1 MGRVGTDR
9 HFLDFHRRSAA
20 AGDLEEDIQKI
31 LQILPDEVAV
41 DMGIDLRHSLDGTVE
56 NTASVLLR
64 DGSAVVGQRYL
75 KNFELVRHK
84 MKDLEE
90 RDRVRNFQPP
100 ITGEIIMQTYAIPP
114 CQLIGQIKER
124 IKNAILDGE
133 IPNEY
138 EAAYALMEQLAEA
151 HGLKKQ

>member
-1 MGRVGTDR
+1 
-9 HFLDFHRRSAA
+9 
-20 AGDLEEDIQKI
+20 
-31 LQILPDEVAV
+31 
-41 DMGIDLRHSLDGTVE
+41 
-56 NTASVLLR
+56 
-64 DGSAVVGQRYL
+64 
-75 KNFELVRHK
+75 
-84 MKDLEE
+84 
-90 RDRVRNFQPP
+90 
-100 ITGEIIMQTYAIPP
+100 MQTYAIPP